1 MLCAKSNRIRGFAV
15 LAMFGTLFVFGGP
28 EEARAQQEPPTSIPA
43 GGPPGYDQNAIPFN
57 TWLLYPQVNFL
68 AENSNNYFMMPQS
81 KISGWQ
87 FDVTPSATAV
97 WSDGINTTT
106 VFARV
111 QRQEWS
117 TDSQLNGTNPQ
128 ATFTQ
133 QYAPLRDLNFTFMGD
148 YTHQTIQAGLTNALP
163 TPTAFTGFT
172 VLPNGNIVLPNGT
185 IVGPNG
191 QVVGQTGPSVTASP
205 ISSVNP
211 FDQYTGTAKV
221 QKIFGDGIVD
231 LAASVQRV
239 NYVDAGSSDFTSK
252 TFSGD
257 GAFWLGPIFYAYSNG
272 AFNIRDTDPNDTEST
287 AYRIIGGI
295 GTRQYGLF
303 RASIYFGHQGS
314 GAADSPSAGGNVYG
328 GSLTYYPTPVWTITA
343 NVDDTINLAPAN
355 APPSTQALGIPGIS
369 PLQIALS
376 SSTQITSTTL
386 RSSYAISPQWSV
398 TAVFGFTHIEN
409 IGSPIWD
416 DSYVADAQISYNMWR
431 DLTLMWEYQFSS
443 LVSNAPQASIN
454 RNLVSMGATYKF

>member
-1 MLCAKSNRIRGFAV
+1 
-15 LAMFGTLFVFGGP
+15 
-28 EEARAQQEPPTSIPA
+28 
-43 GGPPGYDQNAIPFN
+43 
-57 TWLLYPQVNFL
+57 
-68 AENSNNYFMMPQS
+68 
-81 KISGWQ
+81 
-87 FDVTPSATAV
+87 
-97 WSDGINTTT
+97 
-106 VFARV
+106 
-111 QRQEWS
+111 
-117 TDSQLNGTNPQ
+117 
-128 ATFTQ
+128 
-133 QYAPLRDLNFTFMGD
+133 
-148 YTHQTIQAGLTNALP
+148 
-163 TPTAFTGFT
+163 
-172 VLPNGNIVLPNGT
+172 LPNGNIVLPNGT